1 MSPRTHRLMV
11 AGIIAYGDGCS
22 GASIINTKVSSYM
35 DWIKE
40 TTQSK
45 ASLPVG
51 KPLTP
56 VKFVYNLVFTSPT
69 DSICYSR

>member
-35 DWIKE
+35 DWIKDV
-40 TTQSK
+40 TQSRHLLIMPWF
-45 ASLPVG
+45 ASTIFFFF
-51 KPLTP
+51 KLT
-56 VKFVYNLVFTSPT
+56 VIFLG
-69 DSICYSR
+69 SICYSR